1 MYYLRILALF
11 AVCCFVLSACG
22 DELNTAPVADAG
34 EDQVVETEGTVQLDG
49 SGSLDEDE
57 ETELSYAWQFE
68 SLPTG
73 SSAALSNTNTV
84 DPSFTA
90 DVSGTYDI
98 SLVVSD
104 GEKESDE
111 DLVQVVAT
119 YKPVADAGDDESVTA
134 GEAVVLDGREST
146 DEDGDDLTYEWSI
159 VERPSESDAE
169 LSDSA
174 SETPTLTTDAAGDYD
189 ISLVVSDGHL
199 ESDEDSV
206 IINATAASE

>member
-34 EDQVVETEGTVQLDG
+34 EDQVVETESTVQLDG

-57 ETELSYAWQFE
+57 DEEIELTYAWQFE

-104 GEKESDE
+104 GTKESDE

-119 YKPVADAGDDESVTA
+119 YKPVAVISVGNTDVTVGDTVQ
-134 GEAVVLDGREST
+134 LDGSQST

-174 SETPTLTTDAAGDYD
+174 SETPTLTTDAADDYE

-206 IINATAASE
+206 TITATE